1 MSKVGLSE
9 DDFKVEGH
17 ACAISIPAI
26 RNATQS
32 IDFNQQS
39 LKDYLAT
46 HYPQHTS
53 ETEKSSEKPPLSSR

>member
-17 ACAISIPAI
+17 ACAMSIPAL
-26 RNATQS
+26 RTATQA
-32 IDFNQQS
+32 IDFDAQQ
-39 LKDYLAT
+39 LQDYFST
-46 HYPQHTS
+46 HYSQHAS